1 VKPPHISVIVP
12 CYNEAATIGLLLEAV
27 AEQDCGRGALEVLL
41 ADGMSEDATRQ
52 VAAEIAGRYDDLA
65 LRIIDNPDRNIP
77 AALNRAIEAGR
88 GDVVIRLDAHSIP
101 APDYLRSCLEVLKAT
116 GAANVGGQWEIQ
128 PSARGAIARSI
139 AEAGS
144 HPLGAGD
151 ARYRTGGQAGP
162 VETVPFGAFPR
173 TWLEA
178 VGGYD
183 ETLLANEDYELNLRL
198 RRAGG
203 VVWFDPRI
211 RSVYFARP
219 SLPALARQY
228 FRYGFW
234 KGRMLLS
241 HPESLRWRQAAA
253 PVLALS
259 SFALAVLSLWVP
271 PAALLLALEWGGY
284 AAVLL
289 VCGVERAVRRRHW
302 HLVWGLPAALATI
315 HWTWGA
321 GFWWGILTGWTRS
334 LGDRQSS
341 SS

>member
-1 VKPPHISVIVP
+1 VKPHISVIVP

-27 AEQDCGRGALEVLL
+27 AHQDCGRGALEVLL
-41 ADGMSEDATRQ
+41 ADGMSQDATRQ
-52 VAAEIAGRYDDLA
+52 VATEVAGRYDDFA
-65 LRIIDNPDRNIP
+65 LRIIDNPERNIP

-88 GDVVIRLDAHSIP
+88 GDVVVRLDAHSIP
-101 APDYLRSCLEVLKAT
+101 APDYLRGCLEVLEAT
-116 GAANVGGQWEIQ
+116 GAANVGGQWEIR
-128 PSARGAIARSI
+128 PSAPGGIGRSI
-139 AEAGS
+139 GEAGS

-151 ARYRTGGQAGP
+151 ARYRTGGRAGP
-162 VETVPFGAFPR
+162 VDTVPFGAFPR
-173 TWLEA
+173 PWLEA

-211 RSVYFARP
+211 RSVYFARRN
-219 SLPALARQY
+219 LPALARQY

-234 KGRMLLS
+234 KGRMLLRY
-241 HPESLRWRQAAA
+241 PESLRWRQAAA
-253 PVLALS
+253 PALVLTSLT
-259 SFALAVLSLWVP
+259 LAVLSLWVP
-271 PAALLLALEWGGY
+271 PAAPLVALEWVVY

-289 VCGVERAVRRRHW
+289 VCGVERAVRRNDV

-321 GFWWGILTGWTRS
+321 GFWWGILTGWARS
-334 LGDRQSS
+334 LRDRQSS
-341 SS
+341 SG